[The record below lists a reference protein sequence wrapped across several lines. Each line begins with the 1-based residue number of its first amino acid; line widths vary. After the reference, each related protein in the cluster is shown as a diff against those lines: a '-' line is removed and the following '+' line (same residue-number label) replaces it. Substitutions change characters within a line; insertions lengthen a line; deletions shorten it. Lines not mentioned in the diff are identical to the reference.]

1 MDMSF
6 VLLLTPIFDIENIR
20 QITPE
25 IGGPPKKNPRKLGK
39 VFFSS
44 FTTEDVDEM

>member
-25 IGGPPKKNPRKLGK
+25 VGGPPKKIRGNSEGF
-39 VFFSS
+39 FFSS